1 MRGAKGRES
10 ECESLRVRRSERA
23 IDGLERA
30 SERERGTRP
39 HARRTHAHR
48 AWRKALCTHT
58 HTQHAADTAND
69 FTQVCFPDI
78 ESDERIAIYVE
89 LISTNS
95 KGEGGG

>member
-1 MRGAKGRES
+1 MRTGHG
-10 ECESLRVRRSERA
+10 
-23 IDGLERA
+23 
-30 SERERGTRP
+30 
-39 HARRTHAHR
+39 ARRYAR
-48 AWRKALCTHT
+48 T
-58 HTQHAADTAND
+58 HTQHAADTANA